1 VKKIL
6 IIILLTLSFINVT
19 GQGFNYTYLDPC
31 TRTYKTITIPSNQ
44 QGITVNYYGYTNN
57 FNQNDFS
64 NGNFDSWITQVSQ
77 LNSSSPCDQVTSVVQ
92 TSTNQIITQNIV
104 STLTS
109 ITSATATQSL
119 NMGNFSNLGPSSNNS
134 TGSNSSGS
142 GGSNNSGSD
151 NSSNSESGES
161 SGESSGGGGTANS
174 VSNASEGT
182 SDSKENKD
190 SKPRVGSLIGTGD
203 IVVVRNTDNS
213 KDQFRGTMS
222 LTKTNTNN
230 TKAKGILANFTTSIN
245 NSNITFYKAYTKKKN
260 TLIIANSSMLDFQRN
275 LFNTTTIL
283 ESYKVKRLSLMGG
296 LNYTIGGIGNSSF
309 QNLSAIGGAFY
320 LLNLNKKIQVTTLLL
335 AVYSPYTVFYEGQ
348 WWKSSTLI
356 VPFSSW
362 DYALTKTFKFN
373 ISFSGTYEINQN
385 FLNYQILTGGKIL
398 L

>member
-1 VKKIL
+1 MKFFFT
-6 IIILLTLSFINVT
+6 ILLLIFSFTNIM
-19 GQGFNYTYLDPC
+19 GQGFSYTYLDPC
-31 TRTYKTITIPSNQ
+31 TRTYKTIVMPRNQ

-57 FNQNDFS
+57 FNQTDFS
-64 NGNFDSWITQVSQ
+64 NGNFESWINQISQ
-77 LNSSSPCDQVTSVVQ
+77 LNSSSPCDQITSAVQ

-134 TGSNSSGS
+134 GPGSSSNSSNS
-142 GGSNNSGSD
+142 SNSD
-151 NSSNSESGES
+151 NSSNTEGNEE
-161 SGESSGGGGTANS
+161 GGGGGGGTANS
-174 VSNASEGT
+174 VSNASEST
-182 SDSKENKD
+182 SESKEDKN

-203 IVVVRNTDNS
+203 IVVVRNTDDS
-213 KDQFRGTMS
+213 RDQFRGTMS

-230 TKAKGILANFTTSIN
+230 TRAKGLLANFTTSIN
-245 NSNITFYKAYTKKKN
+245 NSNITFYTAYSKKKN
-260 TLIIANSSMLDFQRN
+260 TLIIANSSMMDFQRN
-275 LFNTTTIL
+275 IFNTTTVL
-283 ESYKVKRLSLMGG
+283 ESYKIKRLSLMGG
-296 LNYTIGGIGNSSF
+296 INYTLGGIGKSSF
-309 QNLSAIGGAFY
+309 QNLSAMGGGFY
-320 LLNLNKKIQVTTLLL
+320 LFNLNKKIQVTTLLL